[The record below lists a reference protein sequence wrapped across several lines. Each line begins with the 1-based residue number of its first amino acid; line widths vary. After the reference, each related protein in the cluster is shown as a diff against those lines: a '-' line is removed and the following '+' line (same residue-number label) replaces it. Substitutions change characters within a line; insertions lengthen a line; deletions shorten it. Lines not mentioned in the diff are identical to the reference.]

1 MPIIILVGLGNGWLK
16 YLNSNWFRN
25 PMPGAC
31 GTFAMTFALES
42 PWGGYNAS
50 WSTLM
55 LSARSSPGALV
66 EVRKLM
72 ACLQGELRPKICLLV
87 YLLKNLK
94 NAIPAYTLQWN
105 TNIIG
110 SFWIDACRMV
120 SWLRSLEP
128 LTNCQS
134 SRASRP
140 SPCEQPG
147 HHPHHMMLAHCTP
160 ISQRIHLRFAKHF
173 RLPAPQLGQELVPLS
188 RTVDLGKCHIPHIT
202 SIWHCNCIFYC
213 RID

>member
-1 MPIIILVGLGNGWLK
+1 MVGWNTWIQIDSEIPCQGPVGPLPWPLHWSRPEAGT
-16 YLNSNWFRN
+16 
-25 PMPGAC
+25 MHPGA
-31 GTFAMTFALES
+31 
-42 PWGGYNAS
+42 PWCCR
-50 WSTLM
+50 
-55 LSARSSPGALV
+55 ARSSPGALV

-147 HHPHHMMLAHCTP
+147 HLPHHMMLAHCTP